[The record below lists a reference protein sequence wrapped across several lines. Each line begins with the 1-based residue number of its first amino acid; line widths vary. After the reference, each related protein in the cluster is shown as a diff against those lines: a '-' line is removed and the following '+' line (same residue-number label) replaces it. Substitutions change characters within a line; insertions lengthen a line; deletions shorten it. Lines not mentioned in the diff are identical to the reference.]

1 MSTFD
6 IVLLSVC
13 GTLVTELIALL
24 IWWLKKGRKGF
35 VMYNNYRAEMKR
47 LNEERA
53 KSGGDSNTAGKI

>member
-13 GTLVTELIALL
+13 GTLVVELIALL

-35 VMYNNYRAEMKR
+35 VMYNNYRSEMKK
-47 LNEERA
+47 LSDN
-53 KSGGDSNTAGKI
+53 KSAAHKS